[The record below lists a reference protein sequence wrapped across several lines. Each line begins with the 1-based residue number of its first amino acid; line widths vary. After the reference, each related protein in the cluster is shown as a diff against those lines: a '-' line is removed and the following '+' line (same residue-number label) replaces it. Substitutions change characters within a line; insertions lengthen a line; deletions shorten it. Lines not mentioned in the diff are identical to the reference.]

1 MKKSKTHIK
10 VVESAKT
17 LFWKFG
23 IKKVT
28 VEDICEEAGIS
39 KMTFYRN
46 FSNKQELAKIVIQ
59 NLIEEGLSSY
69 NTIMNQDI
77 SFAEKMGKMVHLKH
91 EQSQNISEEFIKDI
105 YKTDESDLRDYLED
119 HKEKSL
125 KRFYNDLQEAQQTG
139 EIRKDIKIGFI
150 MQMLDFF
157 NQKMMDEAFLS
168 QYENVHDAVM
178 EITNFFMYGLFPP
191 DDKAK

>member
-10 VVESAKT
+10 VVESAKN

-59 NLIEEGLSSY
+59 NLTEEGLANY
-69 NTIMNQDI
+69 NAIMHQEI
-77 SFAEKMGKMVHLKH
+77 SFAEKMGKLVLLKH
-91 EQSQNISEEFIKDI
+91 EQSQNVSMEFIKDL
-105 YKTDESDLRDYLED
+105 YKANDPELRNFLEK
-119 HKEKSL
+119 HKENSY
-125 KRFYNDLQEAQQTG
+125 KRFFDDLLGAQKTG
-139 EIRKDIKIGFI
+139 QIRKDIKISFI
-150 MQMLDFF
+150 MQMLDYFS
-157 NQKMMDEAFLS
+157 QKMVDDAFLS
-168 QYENVHDAVM
+168 QYENVHDAAM
-178 EITNFFMYGLFPP
+178 EITNFFLYGLFPP
-191 DDKAK
+191 DDKA